1 MHFTKKTVSEKRS
14 DLIKNLKSKK
24 LLRFPGAYNPLCA
37 KLIVEIGFDGVYV
50 SGGVMSNDLGLP
62 DIGLTCFGLANL
74 FLLYPQVQF
83 YMKILCF
90 IYLVYLGWKMIGSF
104 SMVQKETGRPLRFYE
119 ASLFQF
125 INPKAWSIAVTVAS
139 GFFPTDE
146 NIFIGVAFVTITAAA
161 ICFPTIS
168 LWALFGS
175 GLRRFVTDIKIKKII
190 EYLLAVLLVLTG
202 LFILLK

>member
-1 MHFTKKTVSEKRS
+1 MINFTLFSALAIFYFTMFITPGPNNAMLTASGMKFGFVKT
-14 DLIKNLKSKK
+14 L
-24 LLRFPGAYNPLCA
+24 PHA
-37 KLIVEIGFDGVYV
+37 IGIPIGHIFQ
-50 SGGVMSNDLGLP
+50 
-62 DIGLTCFGLANL
+62 IGLTCFGLANL
-74 FLLYPQVQF
+74 FLIYPQIQF

-90 IYLVYLGWKMIGSF
+90 LYMIYLSWKMLGSF
-104 SMVQKETGRPLRFYE
+104 SVVKKETGKPLKFYE

-139 GFFPTDE
+139 GFFPSKE
-146 NIFIGVAFVTITAAA
+146 NIFIGVAFVTITAAV

-175 GLRRFVTDIKIKKII
+175 GLRKFVNNKKIKKTI
-190 EYLLAVLLVLTG
+190 EYLLGILLVLTG